1 MITQG
6 HLMFE
11 TRSENCN
18 FLKYKLKDTCFSV
31 LKSYW
36 FDKVDKYLS
45 ETESRALKSL
55 IEH

>member
-18 FLKYKLKDTCFSV
+18 FLKYKLKDNCFSV